1 MELAPPA
8 LGADTERVLGEL
20 CGLSADRLAAL
31 RNDGVI

>member
-1 MELAPPA
+1 
-8 LGADTERVLGEL
+8 LGADTEGVLTEF